1 MTGVWSWSDPGR
13 NQRWSLQAKG
23 RERKHRPRCWHLLQL
38 WWWVHSEHWW
48 GMWWDSQPIPGM
60 QISLQL
66 PQLTHKKTCIMT
78 KILLRIS
85 PKSNQWWK
93 WSERGE
99 RRNGYWTTYGR
110 GWTIELTYDEDGS
123 MPATL
128 GVCGVV
134 DEGVALAADAICH
147 SWLCSKGGD
156 CNVLVNV
163 GANQVWRGFVG
174 WDLVLYIGT
183 NLRLATMFG
192 LWVSTALTNLGERR
206 LVVVE
211 RFSTEIAIN
220 ENNCLPRLL
229 VI

>member
-1 MTGVWSWSDPGR
+1 
-13 NQRWSLQAKG
+13 
-23 RERKHRPRCWHLLQL
+23 
-38 WWWVHSEHWW
+38 
-48 GMWWDSQPIPGM
+48 
-60 QISLQL
+60 
-66 PQLTHKKTCIMT
+66 
-78 KILLRIS
+78 
-85 PKSNQWWK
+85 
-93 WSERGE
+93 
-99 RRNGYWTTYGR
+99 
-110 GWTIELTYDEDGS
+110 

-192 LWVSTALTNLGERR
+192 L
-206 LVVVE
+206 
-211 RFSTEIAIN
+211 
-220 ENNCLPRLL
+220 
-229 VI
+229 